1 METLSEIVQLE
12 CESGLIVIAVVGL
25 VCSCK
30 VLEDLLKRGLADA
43 VLLNL
48 HLLLP
53 LLDKAEQESDSLIL
67 TRDPEL
73 EEVSTLLEKIDPVE
87 HFGQACNE
95 VEAVH
100 LHKAERDES
109 SQSDFALVQARLD
122 EKI

>member
-12 CESGLIVIAVVGL
+12 CESGLIGVAAVGL

-53 LLDKAEQESDSLIL
+53 LLNKAE
-67 TRDPEL
+67 
-73 EEVSTLLEKIDPVE
+73 
-87 HFGQACNE
+87 
-95 VEAVH
+95 
-100 LHKAERDES
+100 
-109 SQSDFALVQARLD
+109 
-122 EKI
+122 